1 MSLLL
6 SSKDELLSWHVMSLN
21 RDLSWYFIAFTL
33 AILSAVA
40 SNKLSNQDQINLLI
54 DASITVSGTLL
65 GFLIASFSI
74 LLAISNRDFIKNLRK
89 SGKIDNLVGQ
99 TFIVCA
105 TLLLSIVLSIT
116 YLMIS
121 KQMLIPACVGLLV
134 FSLVVLF
141 RIGYKYKQIFKFLD

>member
-1 MSLLL
+1 
-6 SSKDELLSWHVMSLN
+6 MSLN

-33 AILSAVA
+33 AVFSAVA
-40 SNKLSNQDQINLLI
+40 ANKLSNQDQINLLI

-99 TFIVCA
+99 TFIVCT
-105 TLLLSIVLSIT
+105 TLLLSIVLSIA

-121 KQMLIPACVGLLV
+121 KQVLIPACVGLLV
-134 FSLVVLF
+134 FSLVILF

>member
-33 AILSAVA
+33 AVFSAVA
-40 SNKLSNQDQINLLI
+40 ANKLSNQDQINLLI

-99 TFIVCA
+99 TFIVCT
-105 TLLLSIVLSIT
+105 TLLLSIVLSIA

-121 KQMLIPACVGLLV
+121 KQVLIPACVGLLV
-134 FSLVVLF
+134 FSLVILF